1 MDNAKLGNEIYKAI
15 YSNYEYVHITEQM
28 ENIYDKQMTLHEK
41 LNEIVAQIHS
51 LETEWN
57 DLYNM
62 RLNLKNILK
71 NQAKAKFAEAEKTTN

>member
-51 LETEWN
+51 LEVEWN
-57 DLYNM
+57 DLYNK
-62 RLNLKNILK
+62 RLLLKNILK
-71 NQAKAKFAEAEKTTN
+71 AQAKSKFTETEKTTN

>member
-1 MDNAKLGNEIYKAI
+1 MDNVKLGNEIYKAI
-15 YSNYEYVHITEQM
+15 YSNSEYVHITEQM
-28 ENIYDKQMTLHEK
+28 ENVYEKQIVLHEK
-41 LNEIVAQIHS
+41 LDEIITQIRG

-71 NQAKAKFAEAEKTTN
+71 NQAKAKLTETEKTA